1 MERLIGNDWQ
11 NYVAESMSERSVA
24 QELETILPQV
34 RTGARRFVTNF
45 FPLPEEL
52 SLWIGRGLRVVASN
66 ERFVVL
72 ARPEKDC
79 TRLFFSGSRSEMTS
93 VLPMALQAV
102 SKPCVVDLV
111 GSSEANSDIA
121 NEFLDHGF
129 TPYMCLSRLVRK
141 NAFEFPNGGSF
152 LSSCGSADPGNAV
165 EILGYLRGSFDVY
178 ADQIPGEEEILRA
191 IRNGQVR
198 VLRLTE
204 GLSGFLWFEK
214 RGATS
219 LIRYWWVSED
229 NRGRGI
235 GSQLMRDY
243 FSVTKDCTRH
253 LLWLREDNRPA
264 IACYRHYGYSPDGI
278 QDHVMLLQG

>member
-1 MERLIGNDWQ
+1 M
-11 NYVAESMSERSVA
+11 AESMSERSVV
-24 QELETILPQV
+24 QELETILRQV
-34 RTGARRFVTNF
+34 RTGAQRFATNF
-45 FPLPEEL
+45 FTLPEEL
-52 SLWIGRGLRVVASN
+52 SLWIGRGLRIVASS

-93 VLPMALQAV
+93 VLSMALQAV
-102 SKPCVVDLV
+102 CKPCVVDLV
-111 GSSEANSDIA
+111 GNLKANSDSDIA
-121 NEFLDHGF
+121 NEFLNHGF
-129 TPYMCLSRLVRK
+129 IPYMCLSRLARK

-165 EILGYLRGSFDVY
+165 EILGYLRGSFDLY
-178 ADQIPGEEEILRA
+178 ADQIPGEEEIMGA
-191 IRNGQVR
+191 ISNGQVR

-243 FSVTKDCTRH
+243 FSVTRDCARH

-264 IACYRHYGYSPDGI
+264 AACYRHYGYSPDGI
-278 QDHVMLLQG
+278 KDHVMLLQG